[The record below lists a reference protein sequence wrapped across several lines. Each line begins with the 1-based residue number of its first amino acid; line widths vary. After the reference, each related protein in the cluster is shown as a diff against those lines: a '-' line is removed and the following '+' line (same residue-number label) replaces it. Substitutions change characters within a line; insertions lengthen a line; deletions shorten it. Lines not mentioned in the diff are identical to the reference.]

1 MYLEVTIVMAVI
13 IIGSLIGHA
22 SMYMLYKKNLMLRIW
37 LRLLPAIWIL
47 VGCTYTWARL
57 GGIYDY
63 KVTFIVVPIAGI
75 AVAINF
81 ILVGRSVLVDLT
93 NSIDD
98 FNSGLTEMTDASQT
112 MTSISQSLANKA
124 SEQASSLEETS
135 SSLEELTAMTRQNSD
150 NAGQANALMEETKT
164 VVVRAGTSMK
174 EVTKSMDE
182 ISDAGKE
189 IGKIIKTIDEIA
201 FQTNLLALNAAVEAA
216 RAGEAGQ
223 GFAVVADEVRN
234 LAQRAAEAAKNTAA
248 LIETTIQKI
257 TTGGDLVHQ
266 TDTAFD
272 EVNVNAGKIADLV
285 SEIAA
290 ASAEQAQGID
300 QINIALNSM
309 DAVTQQNAAS
319 AEESASTSEQFFSRS
334 QTLMELLDD
343 LSFMLI
349 GRQLET
355 NGYHYD
361 ATPAKQI
368 AQQPSRPSAATKA
381 KRAQAD
387 ALAIAD
393 DDELEF

>member
-1 MYLEVTIVMAVI
+1 MYLELAIVMAI
-13 IIGSLIGHA
+13 IIVGSLVGHGA
-22 SMYMLYKKNLMLRIW
+22 MYALYKSNLMLRIW

-57 GGIYDY
+57 GGITDI
-63 KVTFIVVPIAGI
+63 KVTLIVVPIAAI

-81 ILVGRSVLVDLT
+81 ILVGRAILL
-93 NSIDD
+93 NLNESIDN
-98 FNSGLTEMTDASQT
+98 FTSGLYEMTDASQT
-112 MTSISQSLANKA
+112 MTSISQSLADKA

-135 SSLEELTAMTRQNSD
+135 ASLEELTAMTRQNSD

-164 VVVRAGTSMK
+164 VVTRAGTSMK

-182 ISDAGKE
+182 ISESGKE

-248 LIETTIQKI
+248 LIESTIQKI

-272 EVNVNAGKIADLV
+272 EVNINANKIADLV

-319 AEESASTSEQFFSRS
+319 AEESASTSEQFHSRS
-334 QTLMELLDD
+334 QSLMELLDD
-343 LSFMLI
+343 FSCLLVGKQI
-349 GRQLET
+349 ED
-355 NGYHYD
+355 NGYHYSQPVQQLPSQRSGRTE
-361 ATPAKQI
+361 AAK
-368 AQQPSRPSAATKA
+368 PRPP
-381 KRAQAD
+381 QVD
-387 ALAIAD
+387 ALALT
-393 DDELEF
+393 DEDQIDF